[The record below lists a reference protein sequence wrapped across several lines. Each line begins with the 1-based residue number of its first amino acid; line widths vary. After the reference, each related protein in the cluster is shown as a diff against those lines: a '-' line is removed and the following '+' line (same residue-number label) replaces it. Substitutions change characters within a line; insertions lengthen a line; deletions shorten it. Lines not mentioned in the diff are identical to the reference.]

1 MEAREIISAA
11 AAECFTLSLRDTG
24 HCVGGAELRLRDSV
38 CNFDIDTSS
47 DRMLVGGQ
55 LCAGGVAA
63 ASISFVGTVINS
75 ATL

>member
-1 MEAREIISAA
+1 MEAREISSAA
-11 AAECFTLSLRDTG
+11 AAECFTLSLLDTG
-24 HCVGGAELRLRDSV
+24 HCVGGAEAEGQ
-38 CNFDIDTSS
+38 CDIDTSS

>member
-1 MEAREIISAA
+1 MLHS
-11 AAECFTLSLRDTG
+11 LSVSGAWDTAWE
-24 HCVGGAELRLRDSV
+24 VLRLRDSV
-38 CNFDIDTSS
+38 FNFDIDTSS

>member
-1 MEAREIISAA
+1 
-11 AAECFTLSLRDTG
+11 
-24 HCVGGAELRLRDSV
+24 
-38 CNFDIDTSS
+38 
-47 DRMLVGGQ
+47 MLVGGQ

>member
-1 MEAREIISAA
+1 MRPRRNAS
-11 AAECFTLSLRDTG
+11 LSVSGTRDTAWE
-24 HCVGGAELRLRDSV
+24 VLRLRDSV